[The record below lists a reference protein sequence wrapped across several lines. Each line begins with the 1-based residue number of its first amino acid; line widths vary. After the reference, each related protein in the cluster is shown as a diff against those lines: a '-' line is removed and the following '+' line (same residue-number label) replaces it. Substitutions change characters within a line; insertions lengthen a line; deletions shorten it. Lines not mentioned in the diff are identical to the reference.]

1 MPDDMTTA
9 ELDEV
14 KDEIETAKLARQL
27 VKKWEEIQKAAEERL
42 VEALGDADAGTVGGR
57 VVLTHKQITR
67 TNWNSE
73 KLKADLGKGADLY
86 RRPITYRKFDYLGDE
101 T

>member
-14 KDEIETAKLARQL
+14 KDAIDTARQARRL
-27 VKKWEEIQKAAEERL
+27 VKKWEAIQKQAEETL
-42 VEALGDADAGTVGGR
+42 TEALGDADAGTVGGR
-57 VVLTHKQITR
+57 TVLTHKQITR
-67 TNWNSE
+67 TNWDSE
-73 KLKADLGKGADLY
+73 KLKADLGLIAEQY
-86 RRPITYRKFDYLGDE
+86 RRPVTYRKFDYLGDE